1 MNDERI
7 FRLDDKPALVVGAGS
22 GIGQA
27 IAEAFA
33 AVGARVGCV
42 DVASGAAQ
50 DVAAG
55 INSNGGRAVGIAC
68 DVTNE
73 ASVSNAVGSFVASF
87 GAPHILV
94 NGAAAHDKSGTI
106 LDVQPDEWNAVLGVN
121 LTGPYLM
128 SRAVLPHMI
137 AAGGGSIIHIASQM
151 GRVGSPERP
160 AYCATKGA
168 LIQLAKVMAADHAAD
183 NVRVNTLSPGAVE
196 TGRMTFRFGSMEEAR
211 RVSGPLHLLKRLG
224 QPNEIAAAAVFLASE
239 ASSFM
244 TGADLLVDGG
254 YTAV

>member
-1 MNDERI
+1 MIDEKI
-7 FRLDDKPALVVGAGS
+7 FRLDARPALVIGAGS
-22 GIGQA
+22 GIGRA
-27 IAEAFA
+27 IAMAYG
-33 AVGARVGCV
+33 AVGALVGCV
-42 DVASGAAQ
+42 DIAETAAQ
-50 DVAAG
+50 ETAEEIKAG
-55 INSNGGRAVGIAC
+55 GGRAVGIQC
-68 DVTNE
+68 DVSNE
-73 ASVSNAVGSFVASF
+73 TSVNDTVTAFVKAI
-87 GAPHILV
+87 GAPRILV
-94 NGAAAHDKSGTI
+94 NGAAAHDKTGTI
-106 LDVQPDEWNAVLGVN
+106 LDVPPDEWNAVLSVN

-128 SRAVLPHMI
+128 SRAVLPQMI

-151 GRVGSPERP
+151 GRVGASERP

-224 QPNEIAAAAVFLASE
+224 QPSEIAAAAVFLASD

-244 TGADLLVDGG
+244 TGSDLLVDGG

>member
-1 MNDERI
+1 MVNEKI
-7 FRLDDKPALVVGAGS
+7 FRLDGQAAIVVGAGS
-22 GIGQA
+22 GIGRA

-33 AVGARVGCV
+33 AVGASVGCI
-42 DVASGAAQ
+42 DIEIDAALETADIIKSNSGKATA
-50 DVAAG
+50 
-55 INSNGGRAVGIAC
+55 ISC
-68 DVTNE
+68 DVTQEGAVNE
-73 ASVSNAVGSFVASF
+73 AVAEFVESH
-87 GAPHILV
+87 GQPRVLV
-94 NGAAAHDKSGTI
+94 NGAAMHDKTGTI
-106 LDVQPDEWNAVLGVN
+106 LDLLPTHWNAVLSVN

-151 GRVGSPERP
+151 GSVGSPGRP

-168 LIQLAKVMAADHAAD
+168 LIQLAKVMAADHAAE

-196 TGRMTFRFGSMEEAR
+196 TGRMEFRFGSMQEAR
-211 RVSGPLHLLKRLG
+211 RISGPLHLLKRLG
-224 QPNEIAAAAVFLASE
+224 YPTEIAAAAVFLASD

-244 TGADLLVDGG
+244 TGSDLVVDGG